1 MHQQSS
7 GERQRILVI
16 RAGALGDCVLMLPT
30 LAALRA
36 HFPRARIDVMG
47 YPMRWVW
54 SQGRGIVDEVHA
66 IERPGMHLMFC
77 EGVELPAP
85 LTAFLGG
92 YDTVL
97 SYRPDPEGTFTANL
111 RKLGVRSVLSQS
123 PFPPPPPPKVH
134 VADHALQLTAA
145 LGVLPPAA
153 TPRLHASAAERASVQ
168 PFFSEH
174 GIDPGRD
181 RLVVLH
187 PGSGGESRRWPIE
200 RVAALA
206 RLLGAQARVRIVI
219 ITGYAEQG
227 IATLLFPLIEAVDPI
242 VAENWP
248 LIPLIGLLA
257 YAAVFVGN
265 DSGLT
270 HLAAAF
276 DRPTVAIFGPS
287 DPEVWGPRGE
297 RVAIVQARSVQRAG
311 SGQARAGSEEPWPDV
326 AHVLHAARTWLEAAD
341 LRQSR
346 DDRSGRS

>member
-1 MHQQSS
+1 MHRQDSD
-7 GERQRILVI
+7 ERQRILVI
-16 RAGALGDCVLMLPT
+16 RAGALGDCVLMLPV

-54 SQGRGIVDEVHA
+54 IQGRGIVDEVHA

-77 EGVELPAP
+77 EGAALPAS
-85 LTAFLGG
+85 LAALLGG

-97 SYRPDPEGTFTANL
+97 SYRPDPEGTFAANL
-111 RKLGVRSVLSQS
+111 CKLGVRGVLSQS

-134 VADHALQLTAA
+134 VADHALRLTAA
-145 LGVLPPAA
+145 WGVLPPTA
-153 TPRLHASAAERASVQ
+153 TPRLHASAAERASAR
-168 PFFSEH
+168 PFFLEH

-200 RVAALA
+200 RMAVLA
-206 RLLGAQARVRIVI
+206 RALGAQARVRIVI
-219 ITGYAEQG
+219 VTGYAEQG
-227 IATLLFPLIEAVDPI
+227 VATRLLPLIATGDPL

-248 LIPLIGLLA
+248 LPPTIGLMA
-257 YAAVFVGN
+257 HAAVFVGN

-287 DPEVWGPRGE
+287 DPEVWGPRGA
-297 RVAIVQARSVQRAG
+297 RVTIVQARGVREAG
-311 SGQARAGSEEPWPDV
+311 SGRASAGSEVPWPDV
-326 AHVLHAARTWLEAAD
+326 APVLHAARSWLEAAD

-346 DDRSGRS
+346 DDRSGKA